1 MACLRIVMTAILLL
15 VTMSGSHVSGAVQP
29 EASVQLTAEEQQW
42 LKRHPVIKL
51 APDPDFK
58 PIEFFDDK
66 GEYRGASA
74 DIIRLLEQKL
84 GIAITVVRLQNWDEV
99 MMKFKSREVDL
110 LGAMV
115 RTPNRERFAL
125 FTDTL
130 VTVPGGIFARSG
142 SRTNL
147 TLDDLKEKKVAVVSN
162 YAAHDILKNRFPEIR
177 LEVVPDVSTALAK
190 TSLGMVDFYVE
201 NMANATFYAQE
212 AGITNLQLAGK
223 TDFDYRWGMGIR
235 KDWPEL
241 QGILNKG
248 LAAIDQ
254 QERSRALQKWI
265 FVEDMHWRPT
275 RTFVIGVVAALLGL
289 LLIFAA
295 YWNYALKKT
304 VRSRTA
310 SLQDELRERKKV
322 EQALKA
328 LSLQLEDRVRERTAD
343 LEREIAERIKSEQA
357 VIASEQRFRELFE
370 NVADP
375 VYIADMTGKI
385 IAANDQACHELCYS
399 PDELLSRNISDLDA
413 VDDEEMVSARLRGF
427 SPSSSVTFESVHRR
441 KDGTTFPAEVKVRLI
456 DFDNRPAVIG
466 VARNI
471 SERKKAEEERIKLE
485 QQLLHAQ
492 KLESL
497 GVLAGGIA
505 HDFNNIL
512 TSIIGNNELA
522 LMRLSPESPALE
534 NLQRIEASAV
544 RAADLARQMLAY
556 SGKGKFVI
564 ESIDLNRLLKE
575 MGHMLE
581 VAISKRV
588 LLRYNLARELPAV
601 EVDATQIRQ
610 IIMNL
615 VINGSEAIGD
625 RDGVIAISTGSL
637 ECKEDY
643 LKEAW
648 LIDPIP
654 EGSYVAIEVSDTG
667 CGMDKATLSRIFDP
681 FFTTKFTGR
690 GLGMAAVLGIVRS
703 HKGAIKV
710 YSEPGRGTTF
720 KVLLP
725 AAGESPAGAAGTEP
739 EADAWQGQGV
749 VLLVDDEDDIRTI
762 GTEFLH
768 ELGFEVITAR
778 DGCEALEMYQAH
790 RDIALVLLDLT
801 MPRMDGEQC
810 FRELRRIDPSVKV
823 IMSSGF
829 SEHEVSRK
837 FVGKGLAGLIQKP
850 YKLSGLRSVIRA
862 SESPRPET
870 DSG

>member
-1 MACLRIVMTAILLL
+1 MAYLRIVVTAILLL

-29 EASVQLTAEEQQW
+29 EASVYLTAEEQQW
-42 LKRHPVIKL
+42 LRRHPVIKL

-130 VTVPGGIFARSG
+130 VTVPGGIFSRSG

-147 TLDDLKEKKVAVVSN
+147 TLNDLKEKKVAVVSN

-177 LEVVPDVSTALAK
+177 LEIVPDVSTALAK

-254 QERSRALQKWI
+254 EERSRALQKWI

-275 RTFVIGVVAALLGL
+275 RTFVIGVVAAMLAL
-289 LLIFAA
+289 LLAVAA

-304 VRSRTA
+304 VRSKTA
-310 SLQDELRERKKV
+310 SLQDELREREKA
-322 EQALKA
+322 ELALKG
-328 LSLQLEDRVRERTAD
+328 LTVQLEDRVRERTAD
-343 LEREIAERIKSEQA
+343 LEREIVERIKSEQA
-357 VIASEQRFRELFE
+357 AIASEQRFRELFQ

-375 VYIADMTGKI
+375 VYIADMTGEI
-385 IAANDQACHELCYS
+385 IAANDQASHELGFS
-399 PDELLSRNISDLDA
+399 REELLLKNIRDLDA
-413 VDDEEMVSARLRGF
+413 VDDDEEKVSARFRGF

-441 KDGTTFPAEVKVRLI
+441 KDGTVFPAEVKVRLI

-588 LLRYNLARELPAV
+588 ILRYNLARELPAV

-625 RDGVIAISTGSL
+625 RDGVIAISTGCL
-637 ECKEDY
+637 ECKEEY

-725 AAGESPAGAAGTEP
+725 AGGSPAEAAGTEP
-739 EADAWQGQGV
+739 EADAWRGQGV
-749 VLLVDDEDDIRTI
+749 VLLVDDEEAIRTI
-762 GTEFLH
+762 GTEFLR

-801 MPRMDGEQC
+801 MPHMDGEQC
-810 FRELRRIDPSVKV
+810 FLELRRIDPAVKV

-862 SESPRPET
+862 SESARPKT